1 MQKRRTIFFISDR
14 TAISAETLGQS
25 LLTQFEQLQF
35 YQVTLPF
42 VDTLEKARFAVMQ
55 INNAEQ
61 QSGAKPIIFSTL
73 INDDIRQM
81 IMTSNGVVFDFF
93 DTYMGRL
100 EEELRTTSSHKI
112 GRYHGLVNDT
122 VYNFRIDAVNYAMNN
137 DDGASTKEY
146 DQADVI
152 LIGVS
157 RAGKTPTCL
166 YLGLQ
171 FGIYAANYPLT
182 EEDLF
187 NKDGYLPSAL
197 APFRRKLFGL
207 TISPE
212 RLYNIRARRRPGSR
226 YSSLEQCRQ
235 EVSLAETLFQY
246 EDIPYINITTM
257 SVEEIAATVVHECSL
272 PRRVV

>member
-1 MQKRRTIFFISDR
+1 MQNRRTIFFISDR

-61 QSGAKPIIFSTL
+61 QSGVKPIIFSSL
-73 INDDIRQM
+73 ISDDIRQM
-81 IMTSNGVVFDFF
+81 IMTGKGVVFDLF
-93 DTYMGRL
+93 DTFMGRL
-100 EEELRTTSSHKI
+100 EEELRTASSHTI

-122 VYNFRIDAVNYAMNN
+122 AYNFRIDAVNYAISN

-146 DQADVI
+146 DKADII

-166 YLGLQ
+166 YMGLQ

-187 NKDGYLPSAL
+187 DRDGYLPAAL

-212 RLYNIRARRRPGSR
+212 RLYHIRSRRRPDSR
-226 YSSLEQCRQ
+226 YASFEQCRQ
-235 EVSLAETLFQY
+235 EVALAETLFQY
-246 EDIPYINITTM
+246 EDIPFINITTM
-257 SVEEIAATVVHECSL
+257 SVEEIAATVLHECNL
-272 PRRVV
+272 RRRVV